1 MLELDSNLSAIQML
15 FKYVN
20 TTLVIAA
27 YLRDCYL
34 VSVVA
39 RVHNNGVWGNDQ
51 VFGCEVSHIKYTAV
65 LFQDC

>member
-39 RVHNNGVWGNDQ
+39 RVHNNGV
-51 VFGCEVSHIKYTAV
+51 
-65 LFQDC
+65 